1 MPNQYR
7 GEFLYKK
14 RQHFYFQ
21 RRIPADIQQHYR
33 CDRVQVALGTKDFF
47 EARRRAAR
55 LVVELEDQWSR
66 FRDQDKKDV
75 LDRFLKGQHRKQKL
89 DPKPDEVRALYLDRR
104 GQGKGKP
111 FEQMV
116 ARAFRYLREI
126 IGDRRMSQ
134 YERMDA
140 VKLRDKLLDRGLA
153 PQSVERTLS
162 IISTGMKLIIT
173 EYGLPYDNVFA
184 KVDCGKAQE
193 TKARVPFTVDEIRQL
208 QAEAKAVDDEARWL
222 LALLS
227 DTGMRLSEGAGLAVE
242 DVQLN
247 CEFPHLIIQPHPW
260 RSLKTSS
267 STRKL
272 PLVGESLWAAK
283 RAMSA
288 TNAPYLFPS
297 ICDGQTT
304 KGNSTSAKLNKWMK
318 ARIKG
323 EGKVVHSFRHSM
335 RDRLRAVECPPDIID
350 QLGGWTT
357 GGVGQGYG
365 SGYPMEVLAKW
376 LGRTA

>member
-14 RQHFYFQ
+14 RQYFYFQ

-75 LDRFLKGQHRKQKL
+75 LDRFLKGPHRKQKL
-89 DPKPDEVRALYLDRR
+89 DPKPNEVAALYLDRR

-126 IGDRRMSQ
+126 IGDRRISQ

-140 VKLRDKLLDRGLA
+140 VKLRDKLLARGLA
-153 PQSVERTLS
+153 PQSVKRTLS
-162 IISTGMKLIIT
+162 IISTSMKLIIT

-184 KVDCGKAQE
+184 NIDCGKAHE
-193 TKARVPFTVDEIRQL
+193 TKARQPFTMEEIRRL
-208 QAEAKAVDDEARWL
+208 QRESKAVDDEARWL

-242 DVQLN
+242 DVKLD
-247 CEFPHLIIQPHPW
+247 CKFPHLIIQPHPW
-260 RSLKTSS
+260 RSLKTSAS
-267 STRKL
+267 ARKV
-272 PLVGESLWAAK
+272 PLVGASLWAVK
-283 RAMSA
+283 RAVSA
-288 TNAPYLFPS
+288 TDEPYLFPS

-350 QLGGWTT
+350 QLGGWTA

-365 SGYPMEVLAKW
+365 SGYPLEILTKW